1 MLTGVTIVD
10 FSRHLPGPICTMRL
24 ADLGAE
30 VIEVEPFHDK
40 AHSPVIRPTHP
51 EVRET
56 GAFYLRSHRNH
67 KSISLNLRTNEGKAL
82 AFALARQADVVVES
96 YRPGVMRH
104 LGLDYD
110 RLWEMNPAVIYCSV
124 TSYGQSGELY
134 QIGGHDLNVQAVSGF
149 LSLVRDME
157 GKPVVADFPLSDY
170 ALGLYAS
177 EQICAALVQRA
188 RTGRGAY
195 LDVSSADLFSSWTGL
210 HALFMSYSSSIGRET
225 GRGSLLAYQ
234 VFETA
239 DGQYVALAALE
250 EKFWLNFCRAVGRAD
265 WELCHRASVARNP
278 EVFEDM
284 KALFLSRTQA
294 EWSELG
300 SEVDCCLTAV
310 EDWENWAD
318 NPYVANREIAYT
330 LPYLEKKSP
339 DQEGNFAHRYRT
351 ERLSLPWHTDH
362 TYELL
367 KRKLNLTEADLSRL
381 QKQGVIPAAS
391 S

>member
-40 AHSPVIRPTHP
+40 AHSMLTRPTQP

-110 RLWEMNPAVIYCSV
+110 RLWEMHPAVIYCSV
-124 TSYGQSGELY
+124 TGYGQSGELY

-149 LSLVRDME
+149 LSLVRDLE
-157 GKPVVADFPLSDY
+157 GKPVVADIPLSDY

-225 GRGSLLAYQ
+225 RKGNLLAYQ

-265 WELCHRASVARNP
+265 WELYHLASVAEHP
-278 EVFEDM
+278 DVFDDM

-310 EDWENWAD
+310 EDWEKWAD

-330 LPYLEKKSP
+330 LPYLEKKSL
-339 DQEGNFAHRYRT
+339 DQEEGFAHRYKT
-351 ERLSLPWHTDH
+351 ERLSPPWHTDYTH
-362 TYELL
+362 ELL
-367 KRKLNLTEADLSRL
+367 KRKLNLTEEDLSRL
-381 QKQGVIPAAS
+381 YRQGIIPAAS